1 MNNEP
6 PPGRGAQK
14 LPDLP
19 AQQSGSADMT
29 IMKIG
34 VGTLNPAKLDAV
46 KRYAAEAG
54 LTAEVAGYT
63 VPTGVSAMPMS
74 DHETRLGAM
83 NRARAILEADPGA
96 DFGIGLE
103 GGVSMLDE
111 QMFLVN
117 WGAAAD
123 RSGRVI
129 TAGGARIVL
138 PKVLSEG
145 ILGGRELGDVV
156 DDYVHQKDVHQHGG
170 TIGILTDGRVTRSD
184 MFLDI
189 LRLIGG
195 LYAHSR
201 R

>member
-1 MNNEP
+1 
-6 PPGRGAQK
+6 
-14 LPDLP
+14 
-19 AQQSGSADMT
+19 
-29 IMKIG
+29 MKIG

-46 KRYAAEAG
+46 ERYAAEFG
-54 LTAEVAGYT
+54 LTAKVTGYDVA
-63 VPTGVSAMPMS
+63 TGVSAMPMS

-83 NRARAILEADPGA
+83 NRARAVLAADPEVT
-96 DFGIGLE
+96 FGIGLE

-123 RSGRVI
+123 RSGRII

-138 PKVLSEG
+138 PDALSRG
-145 ILGGRELGDVV
+145 ILDGRELGDVV
-156 DDYVHQKDVHQHGG
+156 DDYVHQKNVHQHGG

-201 R
+201 N